1 MCAGVCLAQVCKSKC
16 VGLLACVKISPSDTN
31 GKVQVECLDKDE
43 AVQHASAIKQVCYR
57 RTHADACMHTYML
70 ETRTHAHTHTH
81 THTYRHTRTHKQVCA
96 LLQAKIEEQESIIRA
111 SKESASVCTQGTD

>member
-43 AVQHASAIKQVCYR
+43 AVQHASAIKQVCYIP
-57 RTHADACMHTYML
+57 THADACMHTYIL
-70 ETRTHAHTHTH
+70 ETRTHARTHA
-81 THTYRHTRTHKQVCA
+81 HTYRHTRTHKQVCA